1 MPKLAY
7 FPWYPAEAAGD
18 GWWRSLTIAEKG
30 LHHELLDI
38 AWPAGGL
45 EKDLSIVA
53 RSVGLTRKEF
63 DKLWPRVSLKWLWNG
78 EFLVN
83 PRQEKERSKVIEKSE
98 KAASSADKR
107 WNKSSNANAM
117 RKHSEGYARASDS
130 EYESKSDSSL
140 KEEKKD
146 NEVTSWKNDES
157 FTRLLAAADA
167 LKLVRSTDSAT
178 LHRLWINHDGGWCS
192 LSGEQRKAAVDGL
205 VFARYPDPA
214 YAPTLEKYLY
224 KKKWLETIR
233 PASNGATDKKPVNF
247 ADEENRKNRLMIQQR
262 RERERQA

>member
-1 MPKLAY
+1 MHDWDDWQRESDDVATRVRNHRKQKRNVT
-7 FPWYPAEAAGD
+7 ESVT
-18 GWWRSLTIAEKG
+18 RNTI
-30 LHHELLDI
+30 
-38 AWPAGGL
+38 P
-45 EKDLSIVA
+45 
-53 RSVGLTRKEF
+53 SVSVL
-63 DKLWPRVSLKWLWNG
+63 
-78 EFLVN
+78 
-83 PRQEKERSKVIEKSE
+83 
-98 KAASSADKR
+98 
-107 WNKSSNANAM
+107 
-117 RKHSEGYARASDS
+117 YSD
-130 EYESKSDSSL
+130 SKSDSSL